1 MNLMTLIKTEMV
13 KAWLSIVDLLTP
25 AEYIKI
31 TRSSFNPA
39 TGTVSQN
46 STITRVLNRVQF
58 ETHRFLIRSSPS
70 RWAWKS
76 GTTVF

>member
-39 TGTVSQN
+39 TGTVSQGC
-46 STITRVLNRVQF
+46 SVLQF
-58 ETHRFLIRSSPS
+58 KRLGSRKASPD
-70 RWAWKS
+70 
-76 GTTVF
+76 GG